1 MLAALPQIVKGH
13 RLVNFGNV
21 KCGLIPCG
29 LEAGLN
35 PRIWF
40 SAYFPFWIFWLAYIL
55 VRLNVLVSLSFG
67 SRAFIVH
74 DVNFIAG

>member
-1 MLAALPQIVKGH
+1 MRVDSLWVGGGFESPH
-13 RLVNFGNV
+13 LV
-21 KCGLIPCG
+21 
-29 LEAGLN
+29 
-35 PRIWF
+35 
-40 SAYFPFWIFWLAYIL
+40 SAYFPFWIFWLACTL